1 MGPAPKQIP
10 CATIFQ
16 QSLYKKPN
24 ESGRQDSDGFA
35 PTAPTG
41 RHGTTLHGTG
51 AMRRK
56 RKTPVWK
63 KQEIALAPTETGPS
77 LGFKNTARASEQDQH
92 SLMFVYPGSALF
104 QDCSRTSL
112 PKQLLGKRKLRATLL
127 QKLTKCRKT
136 PVWKKQ
142 ELALAPTETGPSLGF
157 KNTARASEQDR
168 HSLMFV
174 CPQSGFPS
182 LPELLKN
189 KSAQTTVGKTRVAG
203 EATGPPCSRSS
214 RSASSLVGGNARLH
228 ACSTKRRMLMLPS
241 AHCMITCWRLSASVA
256 NAFDTMSKSLIPSR
270 LHSDFTCLNCATRL
284 AVPLRCVRYAITIP

>member
-63 KQEIALAPTETGPS
+63 KQEIAPTDTGPS

-92 SLMFVYPGSALF
+92 SLMFV
-104 QDCSRTSL
+104 
-112 PKQLLGKRKLRATLL
+112 
-127 QKLTKCRKT
+127 
-136 PVWKKQ
+136 
-142 ELALAPTETGPSLGF
+142 
-157 KNTARASEQDR
+157 
-168 HSLMFV
+168 
-174 CPQSGFPS
+174 CPRSGFRS
-182 LPELLKN
+182 LSGLLKN
-189 KSAQTTVGKTRVAG
+189 KSAQTAFGKTKVAG
-203 EATGPPCSRSS
+203 HLAPEVDEVPKNASVEKTRACACADRNWAITGIQEHCPSFRARPAFTDVCLSPIRVPLSS
-214 RSASSLVGGNARLH
+214 RTAQEQVCPNY
-228 ACSTKRRMLMLPS
+228 
-241 AHCMITCWRLSASVA
+241 CWENESCR
-256 NAFDTMSKSLIPSR
+256 
-270 LHSDFTCLNCATRL
+270 
-284 AVPLRCVRYAITIP
+284 